1 MDSLVLLLFAAQILM
16 ITVNGWT
23 DAPNAIM
30 SAVCS
35 KVLDYRKA
43 VMLAAVFNFVGV
55 LVMSRIQ
62 TSVSD
67 TVSGMVNLNGTPHET
82 AVLLLCAMLTVI
94 FYACGAWWFGIPT
107 SESHALLAGLTGSA
121 LAFGGAEKVCMAAW
135 VKILYGLA
143 VSIPLGFVLGVTL
156 TIAMQKNMAVMKKSF
171 FDHMQVFT
179 AAALAFAHSA
189 QDGLKFVGMFILINS
204 VLPVPIAMSKAAV
217 ITAAAITLGTLMGG
231 KRIIITVGEK
241 MTSLDKTGG
250 LTSDIAGLI
259 CIMAATFLGLPVS
272 TTHTKTMAVTGTGF
286 VRNRQGINLKIMAQM
301 VFCWLLTFPA
311 CVIIGWCLTKFM
323 LTVRI
328 G

>member
-1 MDSLVLLLFAAQILM
+1 MDSLVLLLITAQILM

-43 VMLAAVFNFVGV
+43 VILAAVFNFVGV

-62 TSVSD
+62 PSVSD
-67 TVSGMVNLNGTPHET
+67 TVSGMIKLNGTLHET
-82 AVLLLCAMLTVI
+82 AVLLLCAMLTVV

-121 LAFGGAEKVCMAAW
+121 LAFGGVEKVCMNAW

-143 VSIPLGFVLGVTL
+143 VSIPLGFVLGAVL
-156 TIAMQKNMAVMKKSF
+156 TVAMQKSLVGMKKSF
-171 FDHMQVFT
+171 LDYMQVFT
-179 AAALAFAHSA
+179 AASLAFAHSA
-189 QDGLKFVGMFILINS
+189 QDGLKFVGMFFLINT
-204 VLPVPIAMSKAAV
+204 VLPVSVTMSKAVV
-217 ITAAAITLGTLMGG
+217 ITATAITLGTLMGG

-241 MTSLDKTGG
+241 MTSLDRTGS
-250 LTSDIAGLI
+250 LTSDIAGI
-259 CIMAATFLGLPVS
+259 VCIMAATFAGLPIS
-272 TTHTKTMAVTGTGF
+272 TTHTKTMAVTGAGF
-286 VRNRQGINLKIMAQM
+286 IRNRQGINFKIMAQM
-301 VFCWLLTFPA
+301 VFCWMLTFPA
-311 CVIIGWCLTKFM
+311 CIFIAWCLTKFM
-323 LTVRI
+323 LTVHI